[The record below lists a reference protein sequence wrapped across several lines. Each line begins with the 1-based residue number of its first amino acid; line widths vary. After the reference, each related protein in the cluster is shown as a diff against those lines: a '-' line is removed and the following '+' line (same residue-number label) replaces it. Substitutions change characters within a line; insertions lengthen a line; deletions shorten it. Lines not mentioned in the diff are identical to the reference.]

1 MTIDERES
9 AVPVKQQCLWC
20 LSAALSRPWKLLAS
34 TYSAI
39 REALSCANRP
49 TASTAVSPATRR
61 NPCRARPTTE
71 RNDYLAWKID
81 FLNRVEA
88 ESSKTHEG
96 QEALARVF
104 GAIAALPVGPDPG
117 VDQPPFGA
125 AVASGWTV
133 EEPPSGYEDWEDQ
146 STLSSHH

>member
-1 MTIDERES
+1 MTTDDGES
-9 AVPVKQQCLWC
+9 TVPVTQQCLWC

-39 REALSCANRP
+39 SNALGSANRP
-49 TASTAVSPATRR
+49 TAAPPVSPATRR
-61 NPCRARPTTE
+61 LPYRTSPNTE
-71 RNDYLAWKID
+71 RQSYLAWKTD

-88 ESSKTHEG
+88 ESAKTDEG

-104 GAIAALPVGPDPG
+104 GAIAALPIGPNPG

-133 EEPPSGYEDWEDQ
+133 EDPPSGYEDWEDQ
-146 STLSSHH
+146 ATLPSHH

>member
-1 MTIDERES
+1 MTNGERES
-9 AVPVKQQCLWC
+9 TVPVKQQCLWC
-20 LSAALSRPWKLLAS
+20 LSAALSRPWKLLSS

-39 REALSCANRP
+39 REAMGSASRP
-49 TASTAVSPATRR
+49 TASPPVSPATRR
-61 NPCRARPTTE
+61 NPYRASPTTE
-71 RNDYLAWKID
+71 RQGYLAWKID
-81 FLNRVEA
+81 FLKRVEA
-88 ESSKTHEG
+88 ESSQTNEG

-133 EEPPSGYEDWEDQ
+133 EDPPSGYEDWEDQ
-146 STLSSHH
+146 STLPSHH